1 METRG
6 YRRRTARARYVPNHI
21 PRGGHVEDAVHDQ
34 RQYRAETGAER
45 PEQDHP
51 GGAQGGD
58 RAHRAL
64 QRPNPPRSTAR
75 PPGRSCGQSAE
86 INVDGHQTRAD
97 RGARWPWVGQDVAGH
112 RRVPGVR

>member
-6 YRRRTARARYVPNHI
+6 HRRRTARARHVPNHI

-34 RQYRAETGAER
+34 RQYRAEARAER

-51 GGAQGGD
+51 RGAQGGD
-58 RAHRAL
+58 RAHCTL
-64 QRPNPPRSTAR
+64 QRPDPPRSAAG

-86 INVDGHQTRAD
+86 IDVDGRQTRAD
-97 RGARWPWVGQDVAGH
+97 RGARWPRVGQDVAGH
-112 RRVPGVR
+112 RRVPEVH